1 MSDAPVGGQDPE
13 TEGRPPSPEA
23 ASPVGPAEGP
33 EPAGSPAES
42 EAAAQA
48 TAKAAE
54 EARAAKAKFDVFAA
68 KGTPLPF
75 SEAPDLEAELEAEA
89 QEEEQAV
96 SPEAA
101 TTVLPDIAAAR
112 EAAEARDEDEDE
124 DPGEALTELVE
135 QSFGRAEA
143 SPAGDETE
151 TDDEDGQDDEDGPIE
166 PAPPATE
173 VEETTLIPKV
183 TDARPTES
191 TTVMPPVSV
200 PTPGMQHRPYTS
212 APSGYGARSASAAW
226 GTAQTAVP
234 QGPTVTPAGGLPD
247 AQPTQVQPAVSGEDA
262 QPTRIQPA
270 VLAPAANP
278 NGRGY
283 RPPEFH
289 QVDSSRAELPPP
301 QNFRLDRRELDAAAD
316 AEGGRKFGR
325 RAMLIGGGA
334 AVVAVAGLTVS
345 GVVKLP
351 GTSAP
356 TVPTVGYSPAAES
369 GASDATQTGTA
380 FLQAWQNGELE
391 AAANITDNPTEA
403 LAAFKWYKENLGVVG
418 LTINPNAANGVGWM
432 TFSINTQAGTP
443 MGQWDYQSGFAAY
456 SKQIGQYTR
465 WFVEWSPEII
475 YTSLKAGYQLKI
487 TKTPPSITG
496 VVDRN
501 GTVINAT
508 QHPSLAGILTT
519 LTKGAKVTGGTPGQ
533 VIIMVDE
540 NDKQLATVATLTNPI
555 NSGTVQTTLDMNVQS
570 AAETGVTQQPQC
582 SMVVIQPST
591 GHILAI
597 ANNTTKYYQDNALL
611 AGVAPGSTFKI
622 VTSTA
627 LLANGLTTID
637 SNAPCPVTLNV
648 DTTIL
653 HDSTGDGGAGPYTYL
668 EDFAQSCNNAFS
680 LFYDAPGMTPNLL
693 ADTGSKY
700 YGLNQQWDIGFG
712 EHAQYMTIPTNL
724 SGAGLAETLVGQ
736 NNMTSCPLA
745 MCSVAATVANG
756 SFKQPIILPGY
767 KQLPGTAMG
776 SSLQSSLKTLMA
788 SVVSDGTAA
797 SIGIPKNG
805 HYYAKTGTAE
815 VQGAATNAWF
825 VLFNDVHDMA
835 IGVLTIAGGY
845 GATAAGPQALSVFK
859 KSFPADF

>member
-23 ASPVGPAEGP
+23 ASPVGPADGP
-33 EPAGSPAES
+33 EPAGASGES
-42 EAAAQA
+42 EAATEA
-48 TAKAAE
+48 TAK
-54 EARAAKAKFDVFAA
+54 AAKAKFDVFAA

-89 QEEEQAV
+89 QEEQAA
-96 SPEAA
+96 SPDAA
-101 TTVLPDIAAAR
+101 TTVLPDISAAR
-112 EAAEARDEDEDE
+112 EAAEARDEDGDDEADDE
-124 DPGEALTELVE
+124 DSGEALTELVE
-135 QSFGRAEA
+135 QSFGRAES
-143 SPAGDETE
+143 SPADDETE
-151 TDDEDGQDDEDGPIE
+151 TDEVAGADDEDGPIE

-183 TDARPTES
+183 TDVRPTES

-212 APSGYGARSASAAW
+212 APSGYGARSASASW

-247 AQPTQVQPAVSGEDA
+247 AQPTQVQPAVSGQDA

-289 QVDSSRAELPPP
+289 QVDSSRAELPAP

-334 AVVAVAGLTVS
+334 AIVAAAGLTVS

-432 TFSINTQAGTP
+432 TFSISTQAGSP
-443 MGQWDYQSGFAAY
+443 MGEWQYQSGFAAY
-456 SKQIGQYTR
+456 SKQIGSYTR
-465 WFVEWSPEII
+465 WFVQWSPQII
-475 YTSLKAGYQLKI
+475 YTSLKTGYQLKI
-487 TKTPPSITG
+487 VKTPASVKGLI
-496 VVDRN
+496 DRN
-501 GTVINAT
+501 GAAIVASE
-508 QHPSLAGILTT
+508 HPSLAGTISKLIST
-519 LTKGAKVTGGTPGQ
+519 AKVTGATDGQ
-533 VIIMVDE
+533 KIIMVDE
-540 NDKQLATVATLTNPI
+540 KGNQLATVTTLTDPI
-555 NSGTVQTTLDMNVQS
+555 DSGTVLTTLDMNVQA
-570 AAETGVTQQPQC
+570 AAEAAVLFHTDSSIVA
-582 SMVVIQPST
+582 IEPSS

-597 ANNTTKYYQDNALL
+597 ANNTTSDYYDNALL

-622 VTSTA
+622 ITSTA
-627 LLANGLTTID
+627 LLDAGMVTLD
-637 SNAPCPVTLNV
+637 ENAPCPAVLDVESTL
-648 DTTIL
+648 L
-653 HDSTGDGGAGPYTYL
+653 HNSEDEQGLDNTY
-668 EDFAQSCNNAFS
+668 EVDFAQSCNNAFS
-680 LFYDAPGMTPNLL
+680 TFWNHQGMTENLL
-693 ADTGSKY
+693 ADTASKY
-700 YGLNQQWDIGFG
+700 YGLNQHWDIGLG
-712 EHAQYMTIPTNL
+712 DATQYMNIPTGL
-724 SGAGLAETLVGQ
+724 SGAGLAESLVGQ
-736 NNMTSCPLA
+736 DNITSCPLA

-756 SFKQPIILPGY
+756 SFMQPILLPKY
-767 KQLPGTAMG
+767 KQITATALP
-776 SSLQSSLKTLMA
+776 SSLHAELKTLMS
-788 SVVSDGTAA
+788 SVISEGTAA
-797 SIGIPKNG
+797 GKFPNNG
-805 HYYAKTGTAE
+805 HYFGKTGTAE
-815 VQGAATNAWF
+815 VGAGTSQYNNSWF
-825 VLFNDVHDMA
+825 VVFNDSHDLCLCA
-835 IGVLTIAGGY
+835 LSIRGSF
-845 GATAAGPQALSVFK
+845 GATTAAPECAQVFK
-859 KSFPADF
+859 KLFPADF